1 MAVFSIPNIK
11 MAGISAAVP
20 RTEVSNLDYKWV
32 SMKDREML
40 VKTVGVEKRRVAE
53 QGTATSD
60 LCFAAAEKLIAELGW
75 EKQDIQLLVFISQSR
90 DFIIPSTSGI
100 LQDRLGLPHSC
111 VAYDIGLGCSG
122 WVYGVSSMASMMFAS
137 KIKKGLLLVGDISTL
152 TASYRDKS
160 TYPLFGDAATATAF
174 EYDEN
179 AAPINFNLE
188 SDGSGYDAIII
199 PDGGMRNFISK
210 KSFDYKKY
218 GSGIYRNRLQI
229 ALNGIEVFNFALR
242 EVVPNV
248 KRLLLDTSKT
258 TADYD
263 YFVFHQANL
272 LMNETI
278 RKMLKLDKEK
288 VPYTIRKYGNT
299 SSASIPLTIVSELR
313 EQISNGK
320 VKLATCGFGVGL
332 SWGTVT
338 MEVENVVCPPVIDY

>member
-1 MAVFSIPNIK
+1 MAIFSISNVR

-20 RTEVSNLDYKWV
+20 RREVSNLDYKWV
-32 SMKDREML
+32 SVKDREML

-53 QGTATSD
+53 PGTATSD
-60 LCFAAAEKLIAELGW
+60 LCVASAEKLIHELGW
-75 EKQDIQLLVFISQSR
+75 EKQDIQLLIFISQSR

-100 LQDRLGLPHSC
+100 IQDRLGLPHSC

-122 WVYGVSSMASMMFAS
+122 WVYGVSAMASMMHS
-137 KIKKGLLLVGDISTL
+137 TRIKKGLLLVGDISTL

-174 EYDEN
+174 EYDES
-179 AAPINFNLE
+179 APPFHFNLE

-210 KSFDYKKY
+210 KSFAIRKY
-218 GSGIYRNRLQI
+218 GKGIYRNRLQI

-242 EVVPNV
+242 EVVPNM
-248 KRLLLDTSKT
+248 KKLLQDVSGT
-258 TADYD
+258 TADFD

-278 RKMLKLDKEK
+278 RKMMKLDKEK
-288 VPYTIRKYGNT
+288 VPYSIRQYGNT

-313 EQISNGK
+313 DQISSRK
-320 VKLATCGFGVGL
+320 VSLMTCGFGVGL
-332 SWGTVT
+332 SWGSVA
-338 MEVENVVCPPVIDY
+338 MEVDRIVCPAVIDY

>member
-1 MAVFSIPNIK
+1 MAIFSIPGVR
-11 MAGISAAVP
+11 MAGIAAAVP
-20 RTEVSNLDYKWV
+20 KKEVSNLDYRWV
-32 SMKDREML
+32 SAKDREML
-40 VKTVGVEKRRVAE
+40 IKTVGVEKRRVAE
-53 QGTATSD
+53 PGTATSD
-60 LCFAAAEKLIAELGW
+60 LCIASAEKLIQDLGW
-75 EKQDIQLLVFISQSR
+75 NKDEIQLLIFISQSR
-90 DFIIPSTSGI
+90 DYIIPSTSGI
-100 LQDRLGLPHSC
+100 IQHKLGLPHSC

-122 WVYGVSSMASMMFAS
+122 WVYGVSAMVSMMHAGR
-137 KIKKGLLLVGDISTL
+137 IRKGLLLVGDISTL

-174 EYDEN
+174 EYDEKS
-179 AAPINFNLE
+179 PQIHFNLE

-218 GSGIYRNRLQI
+218 GDGIYRNRFQI

-242 EVVPNV
+242 EVAPNI
-248 KRLLLDTSKT
+248 KKLLQELSHT

-288 VPYTIRKYGNT
+288 VPYTIRQYGNT

-313 EQISNGK
+313 EKITSCK
-320 VKLATCGFGVGL
+320 VNLFSCGFGVGL
-332 SWGTVT
+332 SWGSVA
-338 MEVENVVCPPVIDY
+338 MELNKVVCPPVIEY

>member
-1 MAVFSIPNIK
+1 MAIFSIPGVR
-11 MAGISAAVP
+11 MAGIAAAVP
-20 RTEVSNLDYKWV
+20 KKEVSNLDYKWV
-32 SMKDREML
+32 SVKDREML

-53 QGTATSD
+53 PGTATSD
-60 LCFAAAEKLIAELGW
+60 LCVASAEKLIAELGW
-75 EKQDIQLLVFISQSR
+75 EKQDIQLLIFISQSR
-90 DFIIPSTSGI
+90 DYIIPSTSGI
-100 LQDRLGLPHSC
+100 IQHRLGLPNSC

-122 WVYGVSSMASMMFAS
+122 WVYGVSSMVSMMKATN
-137 KIKKGLLLVGDISTL
+137 IRKGLLLVGDISTL

-174 EYDEN
+174 ELDSS
-179 AAPINFNLE
+179 APPVHFNLE
-188 SDGSGYDAIII
+188 SDGSGFDAIII

-210 KSFDYKKY
+210 KSFEYKKY
-218 GSGIYRNRLQI
+218 GEGIYRNRFQI

-248 KRLLLDTSKT
+248 KKLLQEVSQT
-258 TADYD
+258 TADYE

-288 VPYTIRKYGNT
+288 VPYTIRKFGNT

-313 EQISNGK
+313 ETISSRP
-320 VKLATCGFGVGL
+320 VKLASCGFGVGL
-332 SWGTVT
+332 SWGSVLLDLDK
-338 MEVENVVCPPVIDY
+338 VVCPELIEY

>member
-1 MAVFSIPNIK
+1 MAIFSIPNVK
-11 MAGISAAVP
+11 LAGIAAAVP
-20 RTEVSNLDYKWV
+20 KKEVSNLDYKWV
-32 SMKDREML
+32 SAKDREML

-60 LCFAAAEKLIAELGW
+60 LCVASADKLINELGW
-75 EKQDIQLLVFISQSR
+75 NREEIQLLIFISQSR

-100 LQDRLGLPHSC
+100 IQDRLGLPHSC

-122 WVYGVSSMASMMFAS
+122 WVYGVSAIASMMQATR
-137 KIKKGLLLVGDISTL
+137 IKKGLLLVGDISTL

-174 EYDEN
+174 EYDES
-179 AAPINFNLE
+179 APPMHFNLE

-218 GSGIYRNRLQI
+218 GEGIYRNRLQI

-242 EVVPNV
+242 EVTPNV
-248 KRLLLDTSKT
+248 KKLLQELSKT

-278 RKMLKLDKEK
+278 RKMMKLEKEK
-288 VPYTIRKYGNT
+288 VPYTIRKFGNT

-313 EQISNGK
+313 DQITSK
-320 VKLATCGFGVGL
+320 KTKLVTCGFGVGL
-332 SWGTVT
+332 SWGTLAL
-338 MEVENVVCPPVIDY
+338 EIDNVICPELIDY

>member
-1 MAVFSIPNIK
+1 MAIFSIPGVR
-11 MAGISAAVP
+11 MAGIAAAVP
-20 RTEVSNLDYKWV
+20 KKEVSNLDYKWV
-32 SMKDREML
+32 SAKDREML
-40 VKTVGVEKRRVAE
+40 VKTVGVEKRRVAAP
-53 QGTATSD
+53 GTATSD
-60 LCFAAAEKLIAELGW
+60 LCVASAEKLIAELGW
-75 EKQDIQLLVFISQSR
+75 DKQDIQLLVFISQSR
-90 DFIIPSTSGI
+90 DYIIPSTSGI
-100 LQDRLGLPHSC
+100 IQHRLGLPNSC

-122 WVYGVSSMASMMFAS
+122 WVYGVSSMVSMMKAS
-137 KIKKGLLLVGDISTL
+137 GIGKGLLLVGDISTL

-174 EYDEN
+174 ELDPG
-179 AAPINFNLE
+179 APPVHFNLE
-188 SDGSGYDAIII
+188 SDGSGFDAIII

-218 GSGIYRNRLQI
+218 GDGIYRNRLQI

-248 KRLLLDTSKT
+248 KKLLQEVSQT
-258 TADYD
+258 TADYE

-288 VPYTIRKYGNT
+288 VPYTIRKFGNT

-313 EQISNGK
+313 ETISSRP
-320 VKLATCGFGVGL
+320 VRLAACGFGVGL
-332 SWGTVT
+332 SWGSVL
-338 MEVENVVCPPVIDY
+338 MDLNKVVCPELIEY

>member
-1 MAVFSIPNIK
+1 MAIFSIPNVR
-11 MAGISAAVP
+11 MAGIAAAVP
-20 RTEVSNLDYKWV
+20 KTEVSNLDYKWIPV
-32 SMKDREML
+32 KDREML

-60 LCFAAAEKLIAELGW
+60 LCVASAEKLIQELGW
-75 EKQDIQLLVFISQSR
+75 NKQEIELLVFISQSR
-90 DFIIPSTSGI
+90 DYIIPSTSGI
-100 LQDRLGLPHSC
+100 IQDRLGLPHSC

-122 WVYGVSSMASMMFAS
+122 WVYGISAMASMMYAS

-174 EYDEN
+174 EYNES
-179 AAPINFNLE
+179 AVPIHFNLE

-199 PDGGMRNFISK
+199 QDGGMRNFISK
-210 KSFDYKKY
+210 KSFDQKKY
-218 GSGIYRNRLQI
+218 GTGIYRNRLQI

-248 KRLLLDTSKT
+248 KKLLQDISRTP
-258 TADYD
+258 ADFD

-278 RKMLKLDKEK
+278 RKMMKLEKEK

-313 EQISNGK
+313 EQITGGK
-320 VKLATCGFGVGL
+320 VNLLTCGFGVGL
-332 SWGTVT
+332 SWGSVAI
-338 MEVENVVCPPVIDY
+338 EANKVVCPPVIDY

>member
-1 MAVFSIPNIK
+1 MALFSIPNVK
-11 MAGISAAVP
+11 LAGIAAAVP
-20 RTEVSNLDYKWV
+20 KKEVSNLDYKWV
-32 SMKDREML
+32 SAKDREML

-53 QGTATSD
+53 PGTATSD
-60 LCFAAAEKLIAELGW
+60 LCIASAEKLITELGW
-75 EKQDIQLLVFISQSR
+75 NREEIQLLIFISQSR
-90 DFIIPSTSGI
+90 DYIIPSTSGI
-100 LQDRLGLPHSC
+100 IQDKLGLPHSC

-122 WVYGVSSMASMMFAS
+122 WVYGVSAMVSMMQS
-137 KIKKGLLLVGDISTL
+137 TKIKKGLLLVGDISTL

-174 EYDEN
+174 EYDES
-179 AAPINFNLE
+179 ATPIHFNLE

-210 KSFDYKKY
+210 QSFDYKKY
-218 GSGIYRNRLQI
+218 GTGIYRNRLQI

-242 EVVPNV
+242 EVTPNV
-248 KRLLLDTSKT
+248 KRLLQETSET

-288 VPYTIRKYGNT
+288 VPYTIRNFGNT

-313 EQISNGK
+313 EQISSRK
-320 VKLATCGFGVGL
+320 VRLITCGFGVGL
-332 SWGTVT
+332 SWGSVALE
-338 MEVENVVCPPVIDY
+338 MDRVVCPEVIDY